1 MNVKNAFLH
10 KDLKEDVY
18 MLPPIGLLSTP
29 TSVVCKLCRFL
40 YGLKQAPHTWY
51 GKFTSTLLK
60 FAFLKSKY
68 NALLFLHKTKIG
80 VVILLM
86 YVDDI
91 IIAGIDSVLIS
102 QLK

>member
-18 MLPPIGLLSTP
+18 MLPLIGLLSTS
-29 TSVVCKLCRFL
+29 TSTVCKLCCFL
-40 YGLKQAPHTWY
+40 YDLKQAPHAWY
-51 GKFTSTLLK
+51 RKFTSTLLK

-68 NALLFLHKTKIG
+68 DVLLFLHETNIR

-91 IIAGIDSVLIS
+91 IIMGTDLV
-102 QLK
+102 